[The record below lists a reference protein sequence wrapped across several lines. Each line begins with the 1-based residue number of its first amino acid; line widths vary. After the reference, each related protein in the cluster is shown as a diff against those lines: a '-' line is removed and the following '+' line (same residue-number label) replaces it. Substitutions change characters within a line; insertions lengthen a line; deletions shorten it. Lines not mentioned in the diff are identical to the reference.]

1 MMKLGEC
8 VLLRGFS
15 RLYPFGLVYGTFCP
29 SRRAMYKESYATKR
43 NGNLYIEMVNSR
55 RLITSPFKS
64 NGHGHSMVYH
74 ESNLSFR
81 I

>member
-43 NGNLYIEMVNSR
+43 NGNL
-55 RLITSPFKS
+55 
-64 NGHGHSMVYH
+64 
-74 ESNLSFR
+74 
-81 I
+81 